1 MYRGGRL
8 RRVGFLDKIKH
19 FVGGHGVKS
28 SITRIERQDPSSATF
43 PITDTVMKF
52 NVEVTGDKEV
62 IILNHQ
68 FEVWIER
75 TEPENERIISVA
87 EDTHDESTDII
98 GGDVK
103 WPYTLSPG
111 QVVKDGCCIT
121 DVEIDKTLREIG
133 VSDPRSIIDNPHYRF
148 FVKFTAD
155 VKGSPMDAEAEFDV
169 KLV

>member
-1 MYRGGRL
+1 MRARVLELYDVALLRG
-8 RRVGFLDKIKH
+8 VVTPMAI
-19 FVGGHGVKS
+19 GVVKDD
-28 SITRIERQDPSSATF
+28 IR
-43 PITDTVMKF
+43 
-52 NVEVTGDKEV
+52 
-62 IILNHQ
+62 
-68 FEVWIER
+68 
-75 TEPENERIISVA
+75 RIISVA